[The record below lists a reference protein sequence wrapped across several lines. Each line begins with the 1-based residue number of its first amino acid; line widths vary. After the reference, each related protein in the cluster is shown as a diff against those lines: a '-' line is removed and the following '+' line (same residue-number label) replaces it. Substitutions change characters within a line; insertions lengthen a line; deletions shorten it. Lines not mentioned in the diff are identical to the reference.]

1 MVDFWLNFH
10 TLSGTT
16 RVRAPVMSHWG
27 HWCRA
32 WVSTSSTHA
41 SRWVRGSVAREWER
55 VIVEL
60 GSDMMDGWVD
70 GWMDGWMDGDRTN
83 YNC

>member
-1 MVDFWLNFH
+1 MGNKNSTNEIKQVKKNFLIMTKVLH
-10 TLSGTT
+10 T
-16 RVRAPVMSHWG
+16 
-27 HWCRA
+27 
-32 WVSTSSTHA
+32 
-41 SRWVRGSVAREWER
+41 ER

-70 GWMDGWMDGDRTN
+70 GWMDGWMDVDRTN

>member
-1 MVDFWLNFH
+1 M
-10 TLSGTT
+10 SGLGLDGQ
-16 RVRAPVMSHWG
+16 A
-27 HWCRA
+27 A
-32 WVSTSSTHA
+32 
-41 SRWVRGSVAREWER
+41 RWVRGSVAREWER

-70 GWMDGWMDGDRTN
+70 GWMDGWMDDRSN